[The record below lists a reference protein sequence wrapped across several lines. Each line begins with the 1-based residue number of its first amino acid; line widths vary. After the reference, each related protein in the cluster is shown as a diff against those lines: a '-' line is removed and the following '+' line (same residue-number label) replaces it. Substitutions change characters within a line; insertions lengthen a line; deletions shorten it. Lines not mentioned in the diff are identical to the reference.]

1 MSSPRKSSSW
11 GLGESLAEHL
21 KPRADSSSGGM
32 SGFEGAQM
40 SSTRSAFL
48 TFPTNSFREMA
59 PFTRLEMLRKVRA
72 LEANL
77 GIFNR
82 IKQTIRRRSV
92 GRGIVLKP
100 NTLDEEWNVLNRKQF
115 ENWGSAAHVYS
126 VDASRD
132 LWEDQA
138 LAAENLVADGE
149 FFEAL
154 VRGDNGAP
162 MVQPLDPYEIS
173 AGNGY
178 FAPEGWQDGIKTND
192 FLRPIAYAVREL
204 PGANFMDAL
213 SDKFRTVPADS
224 MIHLFRRRRAKQTR
238 GITWFFS
245 GINQGIDALDLR
257 ALLTGTIKLHS
268 AIAVVVKKTGK
279 INKQG
284 AFDKIKNLN
293 GATTEPDTDV
303 RGVEKIFGGGMI
315 NYVGSEG
322 EIELKTSD
330 RPSPN
335 VLMFY
340 KLLKQEIASGLGLP
354 LEVVDTFEDLS
365 GANTRLTSE
374 DAQQFFDL
382 IQDYVFWN
390 HTRRIYIWNTAIRV
404 KSGVIRPCR
413 DSEWWKCTHR
423 GPKKLTADNGRT
435 AAANVL
441 LLRNGAETHETL
453 FEGQGLDAYDE
464 LMGEA
469 RLLERLEDNIRPS
482 VFQIMFQPT
491 PGVMPAEPD
500 GDENEPKP
508 GKKTAPPAKEES

>member
-1 MSSPRKSSSW
+1 MSDRKSSRWALSDALSR
-11 GLGESLAEHL
+11 GLAPS
-21 KPRADSSSGGM
+21 ADSSSGGM

-48 TFPTNSFREMA
+48 TFPTNSRREMSSYS
-59 PFTRLEMLRKVRA
+59 RLEMLRKVRA

-100 NTLDEEWNVLNRKQF
+100 NTLDEEWNQLNRKQF
-115 ENWGSAAHVYS
+115 ENWGSSAHVYS
-126 VDASRD
+126 VDGSRD

-138 LAAENLVADGE
+138 QAAESMVADGE
-149 FFEAL
+149 YFESL
-154 VRGDNGAP
+154 VRGENGAP

-178 FAPEGWQDGIKTND
+178 VTPDGWEDGVMTNKY
-192 FLRPIAYAVREL
+192 LRPVAYAVREL
-204 PGANFMDAL
+204 PGANFMDGL
-213 SDKFRTVPADS
+213 NDKFRTIPADS
-224 MIHLFRRRRAKQTR
+224 MIHLFRRRRAKQVR

-284 AFDKIKNLN
+284 AFDKIKNLS
-293 GATTEPDTDV
+293 GGSTDPEVDT

-315 NYVGSEG
+315 NYVGAEG
-322 EIELKTSD
+322 EIDLKTSD

-354 LEVVDTFEDLS
+354 LEVVDTFEDLN

-404 KSGVIRPCR
+404 KSGLIRPCK
-413 DSEWWKCTHR
+413 DPEWWKCTHR

-469 RLLERLEDNIRPS
+469 RLLERLQDNIRPS
-482 VFQIMFQPT
+482 VFNIMFAPT
-491 PGVMPAEPD
+491 PGVITEPD
-500 GDENEPKP
+500 GDEETTPAKKP
-508 GKKTAPPAKEES
+508 APPAKEES